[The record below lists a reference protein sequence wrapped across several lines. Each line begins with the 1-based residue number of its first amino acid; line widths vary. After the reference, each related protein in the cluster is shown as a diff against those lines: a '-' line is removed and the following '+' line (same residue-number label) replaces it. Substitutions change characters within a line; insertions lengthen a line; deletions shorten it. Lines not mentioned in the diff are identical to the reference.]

1 MASPTAEG
9 CSHLAHIGDMPLFWP
24 QAFAY
29 RAHMIGQRT
38 ATLWLLY
45 TAMLWPAW
53 QLIADLFV
61 PQWYYPQMMYDS
73 GVWSVT
79 FLIGAIAVTPIL
91 RVINA
96 IGHGKAFGRW
106 LLRVRR
112 HLGIVSAIYAALHVA
127 HYIRDAGTLGQVWG
141 ELTDLKIALG
151 WAAFILM
158 MALALTSNAASVR
171 RLGKRWKTL
180 HLWVY
185 PAAALI
191 FVHWYMFDF
200 VTARVVFWAALFCAP
215 KLVQIILSRSARQ
228 TVLR

>member
-38 ATLWLLY
+38 A
-45 TAMLWPAW
+45 
-53 QLIADLFV
+53 
-61 PQWYYPQMMYDS
+61 
-73 GVWSVT
+73 
-79 FLIGAIAVTPIL
+79 PIL